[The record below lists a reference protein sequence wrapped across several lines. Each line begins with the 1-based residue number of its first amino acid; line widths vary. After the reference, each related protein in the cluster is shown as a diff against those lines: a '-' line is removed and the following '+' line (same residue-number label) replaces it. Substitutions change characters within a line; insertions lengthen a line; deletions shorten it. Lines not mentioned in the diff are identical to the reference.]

1 MGIALKVVGCPKGEG
16 MTSNLTAANVV
27 VGDTNNALGAFDDAL
42 INQALLFASTI
53 QAAKVIGLPISETQ
67 KLYTSMHRSAGHVLE
82 GRQEV
87 RNSIA
92 QMHAIARER
101 GLEVVL
107 EGCIGGFPFA
117 ARMDQPMAKQADR
130 VA

>member
-1 MGIALKVVGCPKGEG
+1 

-27 VGDTNNALGAFDDAL
+27 AGDTKNVVGAFDDAL
-42 INQALLFASTI
+42 LNQALLFASTL

-67 KLYTSMHRSAGHVLE
+67 KLYMSMHRGAGHVLE

-92 QMHAIARER
+92 QMHSIARER
-101 GLEVVL
+101 GLEVAL
-107 EGCIGGFPFA
+107 EGCIGGFPFMSLA
-117 ARMDQPMAKQADR
+117 DQPVNEPAQPA
-130 VA
+130 A